1 MKITIDKQL
10 MRCMEKKLSIII
22 EVKEMRSKSRSSLGN
37 ITTESRNIKDSITE
51 ISK

>member
-37 ITTESRNIKDSITE
+37 NNGITQH
-51 ISK
+51 